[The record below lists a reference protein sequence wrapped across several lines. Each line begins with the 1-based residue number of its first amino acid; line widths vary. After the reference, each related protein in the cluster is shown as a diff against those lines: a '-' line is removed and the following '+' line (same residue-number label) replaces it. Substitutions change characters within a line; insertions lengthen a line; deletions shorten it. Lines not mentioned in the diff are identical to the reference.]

1 MLKRNSNAHM
11 LSIFI
16 LFFKAY
22 CLFLKGLGLKWTDGA
37 WSAVNTA
44 ERRKKQQDMQILL
57 YEDLLVT
64 DWHSCYLLLPLT
76 VTLLD
81 PQDRMSSSDR
91 HQGCLLH
98 MDRQGM
104 AVVSCKERHRRI
116 LWSQHSHSAVR
127 GKDKAWGQQGKTD
140 TATVRS
146 TFQGGSHFLVA
157 GHPSSEDHCATSYT
171 SALFLLRAFII
182 LFDRVVIGH
191 VNCNHIYSMKISENA
206 PEWKDIHGHVPDCML
221 NMAHTTSGTS
231 LLRDYDVT
239 DPSYHFQWG

>member
-1 MLKRNSNAHM
+1 MSLFEGAGSQMNRWGMVCCQHCRETEKATGHADLIVWRLARNWLTLL
-11 LSIFI
+11 LSSSS
-16 LFFKAY
+16 
-22 CLFLKGLGLKWTDGA
+22 TDGDPA
-37 WSAVNTA
+37 WPT
-44 ERRKKQQDMQILL
+44 RQ
-57 YEDLLVT
+57 
-64 DWHSCYLLLPLT
+64 
-76 VTLLD
+76 
-81 PQDRMSSSDR
+81 RMSSSDR

-146 TFQGGSHFLVA
+146 TFPGGSHFLVA